1 MPAHPHATQIAMRL
15 IIAIGLL
22 SLVFIGQLRAAEGPF
37 PNVPVY
43 NPASQ
48 SYFQLFGDN
57 QNPGNWEA
65 AKVRAGQ
72 KSFKGIRGRLAV
84 VDSAQTHDFVL
95 RTFDLNTRKI
105 SVWIGLRYWCNAR
118 LLQWEEQRAFSPS
131 DPGHF
136 KIWHAQWSRSDESAC
151 TLSKS
156 TKVGFAPVYY
166 RTIGNVTRW
175 QAVGAAKYFN
185 YYLVEFPEK
194 KE

>member
-1 MPAHPHATQIAMRL
+1 MRL
-15 IIAIGLL
+15 TLAIGLL
-22 SLVFIGQLRAAEGPF
+22 LLVYIGQLGAAEGPF

-43 NPASQ
+43 NPDSQ
-48 SYFQLFGDN
+48 SYFQLFSDN
-57 QNPGNWEA
+57 ENPGNWEA
-65 AKVRAGQ
+65 ARVRAGQ

-84 VDSAQTHDFVL
+84 IDNAQTHDFVL
-95 RTFDLNTRKI
+95 RTFDLNRRKI

-118 LLQWEEQRAFSPS
+118 LLQWEEQRAYSPS

-136 KIWHAQWSRSDESAC
+136 KIWHAQWSRSDENAC
-151 TLSKS
+151 NMTKS

-175 QAVGAAKYFN
+175 QAVGAAKYFD

>member
-1 MPAHPHATQIAMRL
+1 MRL
-15 IIAIGLL
+15 FLAIGLL
-22 SLVFIGQLRAAEGPF
+22 SLFCMGQLRAAEGPF

-43 NPASQ
+43 NPDSH

-57 QNPGNWEA
+57 ENPGNWEA
-65 AKVRAGQ
+65 ARIRAGQ
-72 KSFKGIRGRLAV
+72 KSYKGIRGRLAV
-84 VDSAQTHDFVL
+84 IDSAQIHDFVL
-95 RTFDLNTRKI
+95 RTFDLSSRKI
-105 SVWIGLRYWCNAR
+105 STWIGLRYWCNAR

-156 TKVGFAPVYY
+156 AKVGFAPVYY